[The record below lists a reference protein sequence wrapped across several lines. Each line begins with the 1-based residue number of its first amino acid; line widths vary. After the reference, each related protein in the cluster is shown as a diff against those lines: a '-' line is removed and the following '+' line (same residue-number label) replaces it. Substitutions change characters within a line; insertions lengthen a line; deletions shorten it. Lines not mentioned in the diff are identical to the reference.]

1 MGGDP
6 RYPYVEASVL
16 AEEADEAG
24 ALFFELGAQ
33 GVELRD
39 DTTLLRA
46 QAGTTTVI
54 ASFDHIDGAREA
66 IAQLPA
72 KWGPRL
78 GEVVGDTW
86 RDEWKKH
93 FEPFAVCPGIVI
105 RPPWRAYDPG
115 PGESVIVLEPG
126 RAFGTGLHETTSLV
140 AEALAQRAAG
150 LRGVN
155 VFDVGC
161 GSGILALI
169 ALALGAAGAHAIDVD
184 PEAVAVTRENAERN
198 GRAAELHADGA
209 AIESVGERFGMVL
222 ANIEAKTLVE
232 LAPALMARVAK
243 GGCLVLSGILGSRA
257 AASQWI
263 EVRAAYEGLAVEE
276 VREKGEWLAAV
287 LRA

>member
-1 MGGDP
+1 MGADP
-6 RYPYVEASVL
+6 RYPYVEARVL
-16 AEEADEAG
+16 AEEAEEAG

-46 QAGTTTVI
+46 QAGTTTII
-54 ASFDHIDGAREA
+54 ASFDHVDGAREA

-115 PGESVIVLEPG
+115 PGERVIVLEPG

-140 AEALAQRAAG
+140 AEALSQRAAG
-150 LRGVN
+150 LRGAS

-169 ALALGAAGAHAIDVD
+169 ALELGAAGARAIDVD

-198 GRAAELHADGA
+198 GRGTGVRADGA
-209 AIESVGERFGMVL
+209 SIESVGELFGVVL

-232 LAPALMARVAK
+232 LAPALTARVAK
-243 GGCLVLSGILGSRA
+243 GGWLVLSGILGSRA
-257 AASQWI
+257 AASQWT
-263 EVRAAYEGLAVEE
+263 EVRAAYEGLVVEE

>member
-1 MGGDP
+1 MGADP
-6 RYPYVEASVL
+6 RYPYVEARVL
-16 AEEADEAG
+16 AEEAEEAG

-46 QAGTTTVI
+46 QTGTTTVI

-115 PGESVIVLEPG
+115 PGERVIVLEPG

-140 AEALAQRAAG
+140 AEALSHRAAG
-150 LRGVN
+150 LRGAS

-161 GSGILALI
+161 GSGILSLI
-169 ALALGAAGAHAIDVD
+169 ALELGAAGARAIDVD

-198 GRAAELHADGA
+198 GRGAELRADGA
-209 AIESVGERFGMVL
+209 PIESVGELFGVVL

-232 LAPALMARVAK
+232 LAPALTARVAK
-243 GGCLVLSGILGSRA
+243 GGWLVLSGILGSRA
-257 AASQWI
+257 VASQWTD
-263 EVRAAYEGLAVEE
+263 VRAAYEGLVVEE

>member
-16 AEEADEAG
+16 TEEADEAG
-24 ALFFELGAQ
+24 ALLFELGAQ

-46 QAGTTTVI
+46 QAGTTTII

-66 IAQLPA
+66 IVHLPA
-72 KWGPRL
+72 KWEPRL

-105 RPPWRAYDPG
+105 RPPWRAYDPR
-115 PGESVIVLEPG
+115 PGERVIVLEPG

-140 AEALAQRAAG
+140 AEALAQRATALAG
-150 LRGVN
+150 AN
-155 VFDVGC
+155 VLDVGC

-169 ALALGAAGAHAIDVD
+169 ALELGAAGARAIDVD
-184 PEAVAVTRENAERN
+184 SEAVAVTRENAERN
-198 GRAAELHADGA
+198 GRGAVLRADGA
-209 AIESVGERFGMVL
+209 SIESVGELFPMVL

-232 LAPALMARVAK
+232 LAPTLTARIAK
-243 GGCLVLSGILGSRA
+243 GGWLVLSGILGSRA
-257 AASQWI
+257 AASQWP
-263 EVRAAYEGLAVEE
+263 EVRAAYEGLVVEE